1 MTLSSLNK
9 YGLAFQT
16 KVIFSLLNNREF
28 LNNIHDVLDENYF
41 DNTAHKWIV
50 DKIIKY
56 HNKYHATPTLEVL
69 KSEYEKVS
77 NDVLKINIR
86 EQLKDIYKVV
96 SNDSEYIEGEFAAFC
111 KNQQLKKA
119 LLTSVDLIKAE
130 DYDSIRDLINNA
142 LKAGL
147 DKNLGH
153 EYNKDLETRYRQEQ
167 RITIPTPW
175 SEVNEL
181 LQGGLG
187 NKDFGLIF
195 GGPGAGK
202 SWSLVALAGTA
213 VKLGYNVIYYTL
225 ELGEEYVGKRFDA
238 FFTKIAANEIMYH
251 KEKVE
256 EILPKIKGNLIIKE
270 YVTGRATISTLEAH
284 IQKCKDLG
292 TPPDLIVI
300 DYVDLLKS
308 KKNSRER
315 KDEIDDIYVST
326 KGLAKQL
333 NVPVWS
339 ASQVNRAGAT
349 DEVIEGHKA
358 AGSYDKMMIAD
369 FAASISRRAQD
380 KEQGIGRFH
389 IMKNRYGMD
398 GITYGARINIAI
410 GNFQL
415 MPVNQL
421 PIDSDSSESNKNKG
435 YNSDNFTITEKNQLK
450 NLLNN

>member
-1 MTLSSLNK
+1 L
-9 YGLAFQT
+9 F
-16 KVIFSLLNNREF
+16 
-28 LNNIHDVLDENYF
+28 
-41 DNTAHKWIV
+41 
-50 DKIIKY
+50 
-56 HNKYHATPTLEVL
+56 
-69 KSEYEKVS
+69 
-77 NDVLKINIR
+77 
-86 EQLKDIYKVV
+86 
-96 SNDSEYIEGEFAAFC
+96 AFC

-284 IQKCKDLG
+284 IQKCRDLG